1 MGLTD
6 VYTLREESAC
16 THNSKAKAGCERP
29 QPGATQGGCCFDGA
43 RNALLPICDVAHIV
57 HGPISCT
64 GTSWDTRGSRSSGSQ
79 LYRTG
84 LTTALTDVELMM
96 GTGEARLAD
105 AIDLAVSQFHPAA
118 VFVYLTCVPAM
129 SGADVDSV
137 AIAATQRT
145 GIPVI
150 AVHCAGFYGKKNFG
164 QRIAGDALLQHV
176 IGTREPDLLPQASLR
191 PGIRVH
197 DINLIGEWNVGGEF
211 WNVAPLFDELGIR
224 ILCTLSGDSCFR
236 DVQTM
241 HRSEANMV
249 VCSKAMLNL
258 ASKLR
263 ERYATPYF
271 EGSFYG
277 ITDTSNALRNIARLI
292 GDSDLI
298 ARTERLITREEGN
311 ANDALA
317 TTRTLLQGKRALIFS
332 GGFKSWSTV
341 SAVQELGMQVVATGI
356 EKSTEED
363 KARIVELIGDGAN
376 MLDDNDQQAL
386 LRTFSDLRAD
396 ILLAGDRY
404 IYPALKA
411 RIPFLDLD
419 HVRDIGYAGYVGAV
433 EFGSRIV
440 NVLEH
445 PVWSLARSTPPWKL
459 PLNTPNT
466 RAA

>member
-6 VYTLREESAC
+6 IYALRDEPAC
-16 THNSKAKAGCERP
+16 THNNKAKAGCERP

-43 RNALLPICDVAHIV
+43 RNALLPISDVAHIV

-64 GTSWDTRGSRSSGSQ
+64 GTSWDTRGSRSSGSE
-79 LYRTG
+79 LYRLG

-105 AIDLAVSQFHPAA
+105 AIDHAVLQFRPAA
-118 VFVYLTCVPAM
+118 VFIYMTCVPAM
-129 SGADVDSV
+129 SGADVDSI
-137 AIAATQRT
+137 ATAATERT

-176 IGTREPDLLPQASLR
+176 IGTREPDPLPLASIR

-211 WNVAPLFDELGIR
+211 WNVAPLFDVLGLR
-224 ILCTLSGDSCFR
+224 ILCKLSGDSCFR
-236 DVQTM
+236 EVQTM
-241 HRSEANMV
+241 HRSEANIV

-258 ASKLR
+258 AKKLE
-263 ERYATPYF
+263 ERYATPFF

-277 ITDTSNALRNIARLI
+277 ITETSNVFRNIARLI
-292 GDSDLI
+292 GDPNLIERTEQLI
-298 ARTERLITREEGN
+298 AREERTAYEALAAARERLR
-311 ANDALA
+311 
-317 TTRTLLQGKRALIFS
+317 GKRALIFS

-341 SAVQELGMQVVATGI
+341 SAVQDLGMQVVATGI

-363 KARIVELIGDGAN
+363 KARIVELIGQGVN

-386 LRTFSDLRAD
+386 LRTFRDLRAD

-419 HVRDIGYAGYVGAV
+419 HVRDIGYAGYVGAI
-433 EFGSRIV
+433 EFGRRIV
-440 NVLEH
+440 SVLEH
-445 PVWSLARSTPPWKL
+445 PVWELARAAPPWEL
-459 PLNTPNT
+459 PLNLSNT